1 MEKKELNKSEF
12 YDVALSF
19 AIVFVQK
26 TMKLFTSEDVKEE
39 FYKTY
44 NEPFEPRIWGP
55 VFRELSRQGKIFFK
69 GYVKYK
75 NPKGH
80 GKPTAQWISLE
91 YHLKQSKNR
100 QSNGRSQQSLF

>member
-12 YDVALSF
+12 YEVALSF
-19 AIVFVQK
+19 ALAYVQNQ
-26 TMKLFTSEDVKEE
+26 MKLFTSEDVKEE
-39 FYKTY
+39 FYKKY
-44 NEPFEPRIWGP
+44 SEPVEPRIWGP
-55 VFRELSRQGKIFFK
+55 VFRELSRQGLILFR

-80 GKPTAQWISLE
+80 GKPTGQWISLK
-91 YHLKQSKNR
+91 YHTKQKQNR